1 MRASEPGR
9 VPLARQALSLP
20 NLITYLR
27 VLAIPAVMGFMSFDS
42 PRNAFIAAMIF
53 AVASASDALDGYL
66 ARRFNLSS
74 LIGKFLDPL
83 ADKLLVMA
91 VLLMLLDLGR
101 VSVWIVAVLLARET
115 VITGLRAMAAGEG
128 LIIAARE
135 LGKAKTA
142 LQMVG
147 LWALLLHHP
156 YPIGFFD
163 EPVDFH
169 RLGAVLLYLS
179 VVLSVLSAL
188 DYFRGFMRAAGS
200 GSGSG

>member
-1 MRASEPGR
+1 MSEPRPGR
-9 VPLARQALSLP
+9 VPLARQALNLP
-20 NLITYLR
+20 NIITYLR
-27 VLAIPAVMGFMSFDS
+27 VLAIPAIMAVMSVDS

-66 ARRFNLSS
+66 ARRYNLSS

-91 VLLMLLDLGR
+91 VLLMLLHLGR
-101 VSVWIVAVLLARET
+101 VSVWVVAVLLARET
-115 VITGLRAMAAGEG
+115 IITGLRAIAAGEG

-147 LWALLLHHP
+147 LWALLVHHP
-156 YPIGFFD
+156 YPIGFFE

-169 RLGAVLLYLS
+169 RLGAVFLYLS

-188 DYFRGFMRAAGS
+188 EYFRAFVRAVEGDRPA
-200 GSGSG
+200 

>member
-1 MRASEPGR
+1 MSEAGADR
-9 VPLARQALSLP
+9 KSLARQAVSLP

-27 VLAIPAVMGFMSFDS
+27 VLAIPAIMLVMSSDS
-42 PRNAFIAAMIF
+42 PRNAFIAAMVF

-66 ARRFNLSS
+66 ARRYNMSS
-74 LIGKFLDPL
+74 LLGKFLDPL
-83 ADKLLVMA
+83 ADKLIVMA
-91 VLLMLLDLGR
+91 VLLMLLHLGR
-101 VSVWIVAVLLARET
+101 VSVWIVAVVLARET
-115 VITGLRAMAAGEG
+115 IITGLRAIAAGEG

-169 RLGAVLLYLS
+169 RLGTVFLYLS
-179 VVLSVLSAL
+179 VILSVASAL
-188 DYFRGFMRAAGS
+188 DYFRGFIRAMDGS
-200 GSGSG
+200 RSE

>member
-1 MRASEPGR
+1 MSGSGSGR
-9 VPLARQALSLP
+9 SSLARQALNLP

-27 VLAIPAVMGFMSFDS
+27 VLAIPGVMLVMSYDS
-42 PRNAFIAAMIF
+42 PRNAFIAAMLF
-53 AVASASDALDGYL
+53 ATASASDALDGYL
-66 ARRFNLSS
+66 ARRYGMSS

-91 VLLMLLDLGR
+91 VIVMLLDLGR
-101 VSVWIVAVLLARET
+101 VSVWIVVVILARET
-115 VITGLRAMAAGEG
+115 VITGLRAIAAGEG

-169 RLGAVLLYLS
+169 RLGTVLLYLS
-179 VVLSVLSAL
+179 VILSLVSAW
-188 DYFRGFMRAAGS
+188 DYFRGFARAVSQAETP
-200 GSGSG
+200 

>member
-1 MRASEPGR
+1 MQEEAPRRGS
-9 VPLARQALSLP
+9 LARQALNLP

-27 VLAIPAVMGFMSFDS
+27 VLAIPAVMWVMSSDS

-66 ARRFNLSS
+66 ARRYNLSS

-91 VLLMLLDLGR
+91 VLLMLLELGR
-101 VSVWIVAVLLARET
+101 APVWVVAVLLARET
-115 VITGLRAMAAGEG
+115 IITGLRAIAAGEG

-169 RLGAVLLYLS
+169 RLGLVLLYLS
-179 VVLSVLSAL
+179 VLLSVASAL
-188 DYFRGFMRAAGS
+188 DYFRGFVRAVEGAERG
-200 GSGSG
+200 